1 MSKLGRSDELGVM
14 NYMLQFNVHSR
25 RYATIW
31 LMVSVIWLYVG
42 IRMITRHEGFGWFL
56 CVFYLF
62 LAFYY
67 MYRFFKTASEA
78 RSDNAPERTNGQ

>member
-1 MSKLGRSDELGVM
+1 M

-62 LAFYY
+62 SSLLLHVSLFQNCVGGPI
-67 MYRFFKTASEA
+67 RQ
-78 RSDNAPERTNGQ
+78 RTGKN